1 MGSFHS
7 DIKFVSP
14 PTRVLN
20 PSTTGT
26 DIALSGDLTV
36 GDDGVF
42 SGGVSVGNTDSPLTG
57 QIKLAA
63 SGGAGYLSFYDGS
76 YRDGHID
83 AATLILD
90 ISGAAK
96 GTATATVFSYLNLT
110 TPGAVTAASGTVS
123 GALGVAGA
131 LSTSGT
137 VSAAAGTVTAA
148 LGVGGTVTAAAAYV
162 GSDPLGIVREQL
174 RAYNLLGNPG
184 FEIWQRGTT
193 FNTIADAAFSA
204 DRWQWTKGGTSAA
217 NITQETTTVDSNGH
231 YSCKVVYTHNT
242 ASNLSQKMEDY
253 YGLRGKV
260 VTFTMRVHCNAAS
273 AVRLTISDGV
283 GSTNS
288 SYHTGGSTWE
298 TLKVTHTIDAAA
310 GNNVF
315 VIVAFGVS
323 CTAYLDNSTLVV
335 GSVSM
340 DYVPLHPADD
350 LARCQRYYWIQNYVS
365 SFGFG
370 SFVGLY
376 ASAGSQGIGPTI
388 YFPQEMMA
396 TPTVT
401 KNGTWTVSNC
411 GQPACSGAGK
421 QGFVITGTSSA
432 AGLTYFVPD
441 SSDDTITAV
450 INP

>member
-1 MGSFHS
+1 MGNFTG

-14 PTRVLN
+14 PTTVLN
-20 PSTTGT
+20 SNAFGT
-26 DIALSGDLTV
+26 
-36 GDDGVF
+36 
-42 SGGVSVGNTDSPLTG
+42 
-57 QIKLAA
+57 
-63 SGGAGYLSFYDGS
+63 
-76 YRDGHID
+76 
-83 AATLILD
+83 
-90 ISGAAK
+90 
-96 GTATATVFSYLNLT
+96 NLT
-110 TPGAVTAASGTVS
+110 LSGTV
-123 GALGVAGA
+123 AAA
-131 LSTSGT
+131 FGT
-137 VSAAAGTVTAA
+137 VTGNFGIGGTVIAAAGTVAGALNVGGVATLASGTVTGNFGIGGTITGIRGTVTANW
-148 LGVGGTVTAAAAYV
+148 GVGGTVIAVAGTVSGGFGVGGAATFAGTATIATGTVSGNLGIGGTVTASAAYV
-162 GSDPLGIVREQL
+162 GTDQVAVTREHL
-174 RAYNLLGNPG
+174 RSYNLLGNPG

-193 FNTIADAAFSA
+193 FNTIVDAAFSA

-253 YGLRGKV
+253 YGLRGLT
-260 VTFTMRVHCNAAS
+260 VTFTMRVYCNTAS
-273 AVRLTISDGV
+273 AVRLQVSDGV
-283 GSTNS
+283 GSTS
-288 SYHTGGSTWE
+288 GSYHTGNSTWQ
-298 TLKVTHTIDAAA
+298 TLTVTHTINAAA

-315 VIVAFGVS
+315 VVVSFAAS

-350 LARCQRYYWIQNYVS
+350 LARCQRYYWVQNYVS

-376 ASAGSQGIGPTI
+376 AGAGSQGIGPTI
-388 YFPQEMMA
+388 YFPQEMMG

-450 INP
+450 VNP